1 MIVVGRRWWRWP
13 WCHGDDDG
21 DGPDGNDEVL
31 MKIVVMMV
39 VRAVLITLMVL
50 VKMIVMLVAIVCWKA
65 LCLASLP
72 FLPLPALST

>member
-1 MIVVGRRWWRWP
+1 
-13 WCHGDDDG
+13 
-21 DGPDGNDEVL
+21 

-39 VRAVLITLMVL
+39 VMAVLITLMVL